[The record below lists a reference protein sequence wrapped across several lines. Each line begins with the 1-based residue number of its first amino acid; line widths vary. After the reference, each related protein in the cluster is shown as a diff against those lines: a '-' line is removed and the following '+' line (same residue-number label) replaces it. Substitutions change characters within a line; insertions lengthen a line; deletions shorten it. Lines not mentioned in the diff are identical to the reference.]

1 MKKFINLFDLVCGLA
16 MVGAARAFGNVI
28 ALPVKY
34 ADLLDEVYMS
44 ASVTADLRS
53 DPATVEAGSSTKE
66 FKYMQCSTDGLGDYG
81 KGSGR
86 NGGYTDAAVKI
97 EWKTA
102 TANYDRG
109 AKMEV
114 DDVDNQEAFNKAMA
128 LAGST
133 IQRTKV
139 APEADAFTFATIAGK
154 AGISAVAAGAT
165 LADGAAVLAALSVG
179 LNKMDDDDVDA
190 NRHLYITS
198 AALRS
203 VRDLDTTKSRE
214 VLGEFTKIV
223 KVPQKRFY
231 TAIDMLDGFTAGE
244 EAGHYVKAA
253 TGKDINFMIIEPSA
267 IIKHDKH
274 VADHVIPPSA
284 NPDSDAYITK
294 YRKYGIVD
302 VYANK
307 VAGVY
312 LHHKA

>member
-1 MKKFINLFDLVCGLA
+1 
-16 MVGAARAFGNVI
+16 MVGAARAFGNDI
-28 ALPVKY
+28 ALPTKY
-34 ADLLDEVYMS
+34 ADLLDEVYMA

-53 DPATVEAGSSTKE
+53 DPATVAAGASVKE

-109 AKMEV
+109 AKMEI
-114 DDVDNQEAFNKAMA
+114 DDVDNQETFNKAMA

-139 APEADAFTFATIAGK
+139 APEADAFTFATICGK
-154 AGISAVAAGAT
+154 AGISKVDTPAS
-165 LADGAAVLAALSVG
+165 LADGAAVLAALSAA
-179 LNKMDDDDVDA
+179 LDKMDEDEVLE

-198 AALRS
+198 ALLRA

-231 TAIDMLDGFTAGE
+231 TAIDLLDGFSTGE
-244 EAGHYVKAA
+244 EAGHYAKATA
-253 TGKDINFMIIEPSA
+253 GKEINFMIIEPSA
-267 IIKHDKH
+267 VIKHDKH

-302 VYANK
+302 VYDHK
-307 VAGVY
+307 TAGIY